1 MGNSSPKHVVILG
14 GGFAGLN
21 AARKLRKAN
30 VRITLI
36 DRQNHHL
43 FQPLLYQV
51 ATAGLAAPDIAQ
63 PLRHILARQRNV
75 TTLMDEVHS
84 IDLEK
89 RQVTLGHSTLAYDY
103 LVIALGART
112 GYFGRRDEWERYA
125 PGLKTLDEATQ
136 LRRRMLHAFEQAEN
150 ARDTAE
156 RARLLSFVIVGG
168 GPTGVETAG
177 ALVELA
183 RRVLTHDFRR
193 IDPSKA
199 HVHLV
204 EASPR
209 LLLMF
214 SPEQSEYTRRKLESM
229 GVTVHVN
236 APVSEIGPNHV
247 QAGDLRIEASVILW
261 AAGVEASPVTKTLA
275 GVPLDRGGRVQVAP
289 DLSLPEHP
297 EVFAV
302 GDLASVV
309 DTRDVRVPGVAPA
322 ATQTGRHAAA
332 QILADLKGKARVPFT
347 YLDKG
352 SIATI
357 GRSAAVAAVAK
368 TRFNGWPAWAMWM
381 SVHLFFLIGLRNRV
395 IIFLHWAWAYMTWQR
410 GARIITGA
418 STSPAQAAPAAP
430 VPASAPVPAAA
441 VAGAPPSA
449 QPVS

>member
-1 MGNSSPKHVVILG
+1 MSAPQKHVVILG

-21 AARKLRKAN
+21 AAQKLRHPSIR
-30 VRITLI
+30 VTLV

-75 TTLMDEVHS
+75 TTLMDEVQS
-84 IDLEK
+84 IDLDK
-89 RQVTLGHSTLAYDY
+89 RQVTLGQSTLSYDY
-103 LVIALGART
+103 LIVALGART

-136 LRRRMLHAFEQAEN
+136 LRRRMLQAFEQAEN
-150 ARDTAE
+150 TRNTAE
-156 RARLLSFVIVGG
+156 WGRLLSFVVIGG

-204 EASPR
+204 EAAPR
-209 LLLMF
+209 LLLPF
-214 SPEQSEYTRRKLESM
+214 SPEQSEYTRRKLEAM
-229 GVTVHVN
+229 GVKVHLG
-236 APVSEIGPNHV
+236 APVTEVGPNHV

-261 AAGVEASPVTKTLA
+261 AAGVEASPVTQTLA
-275 GVPLDRGGRVQVAP
+275 GVPLDRAGRVQVAP
-289 DLSLPEHP
+289 DLSLPKHP

-302 GDLASVV
+302 GDLAAVV
-309 DTRDVRVPGVAPA
+309 DTKNVRVPGVAPA
-322 ATQTGRHAAA
+322 AAQTGKHAAK
-332 QILADLKGKARVPFT
+332 QILAEIKGKARQPFT

-368 TRFNGWPAWAMWM
+368 MRFNGWPAWAMWM
-381 SVHLFFLIGLRNRV
+381 SVHLFFLIGMRNRL
-395 IIFLHWAWAYMTWQR
+395 IIFLHWAWAYLTWQR
-410 GARIITGA
+410 GARIITGTNA
-418 STSPAQAAPAAP
+418 VPSDSTATVPPPPAEPIPVATPAPQKA
-430 VPASAPVPAAA
+430 
-441 VAGAPPSA
+441 
-449 QPVS
+449 